1 MKNGTLNNKSDT
13 YNSEKLKTYTCD
25 LEKVYHENCNYEN
38 CYHKNLKTYTNKFN
52 TIDLGIIRLCLCKWY
67 YFLL

>member
-13 YNSEKLKTYTCD
+13 YDSEKLKTSTCD
-25 LEKVYHENCNYEN
+25 LEKVYHENC
-38 CYHKNLKTYTNKFN
+38 YHKELKTYTNKFN
-52 TIDLGIIRLCLCKWY
+52 TIDLGIIRLCFRKWY

>member
-13 YNSEKLKTYTCD
+13 YNSEILKTYTCD

-52 TIDLGIIRLCLCKWY
+52 T
-67 YFLL
+67 